1 MDTFVRIALY
11 VIFGYS
17 VLVVLTYFFQR
28 SMMYFPDTGYPN
40 RVMAGVPD
48 MDEVRLATADGLE
61 LLSWYKP
68 PAEQGGATIVYFQ
81 GNGGNI
87 ELRGA
92 KARTLM
98 DAGLGV
104 LLLGY
109 RGYGGNAGRP
119 TEAGLYADGRAALD
133 FLAGRGVAADRIVLY
148 GESLGSGVAVQMAS
162 ERRPGALI
170 LEAPFTSAADVGASA
185 YPFLPVRLLI
195 KDRFDN
201 LAKIGAIEAPLL
213 LLHGEADRVIP
224 VRHGHIL
231 LAAANEPKEDLF
243 IPGADHVDLF
253 AYGAAPKV
261 LDFLA
266 RHVGAE

>member
-1 MDTFVRIALY
+1 MESLARTALYIAL
-11 VIFGYS
+11 GYG
-17 VLVVLTYFFQR
+17 VLVALTYFFQR
-28 SMMYFPDTGYPN
+28 SMMYFPDNAVPN
-40 RVMAGVPD
+40 RAMAGVPD

-68 PAEQGGATIVYFQ
+68 AAKEGGATIVYFQ

-87 ELRGA
+87 ELRGS
-92 KARTLM
+92 KARTLI

-104 LLLGY
+104 LLVGY
-109 RGYGGNAGRP
+109 RGYGDNPGRP
-119 TEAGLYADGRAALD
+119 AEAGLYADGRAALD
-133 FLAGRGVAADRIVLY
+133 YLAGRGVAPASIVLY
-148 GESLGSGVAVQMAS
+148 GESLGSGVAVQMAT

-201 LAKIGAIEAPLL
+201 LAKIGTIEAPLL
-213 LLHGEADRVIP
+213 VLHGEADRVIP
-224 VRHGHIL
+224 ARHGNTL

-253 AYGAAPKV
+253 AYGAAPVV
-261 LDFLA
+261 LDFIE
-266 RHVGAE
+266 RHLGH